1 MRCVSDLP
9 AVVHHD
15 FVISLLLDYR
25 LHVIGVHHTADLIAM
40 IEPAMGDK
48 DKSRLV
54 RGGILKL
61 TRRRGLGYC
70 PVDERRTLEIDETR
84 RTAPGP
90 LREHRLMG
98 RCAPPIQR
106 EMDLRSTIVAQEH
119 VVCCPPTH
127 RGNLGYIVL
136 VQTRKPI
143 I

>member
-98 RCAPPIQR
+98 RCALLSNGKWTFEVP
-106 EMDLRSTIVAQEH
+106 LLHKSTLYVALQHIE
-119 VVCCPPTH
+119 V
-127 RGNLGYIVL
+127 I
-136 VQTRKPI
+136 
-143 I
+143 